1 VEVSEVR
8 NEPPSSPPMTK
19 TTQTDAEARGEVSER
34 EEGEREQAGNDAK
47 DDGGATAAD
56 LCVMSMN
63 EEEGESEGEEEDEYS
78 DCDPNQFCE
87 ISMDSKLEVSG
98 STYIGSRY
106 GTIHNIIDTGTC
118 IYGSRVRYKS
128 TNST

>member
-8 NEPPSSPPMTK
+8 NELSSSPPPMTK
-19 TTQTDAEARGEVSER
+19 TTQTDAEATGDVSER
-34 EEGEREQAGNDAK
+34 GEGELEQAGNDAK

-63 EEEGESEGEEEDEYS
+63 EEEEEGESEGEEEDEYS

-87 ISMDSKLEVSG
+87 ISMDSKLEVRG
-98 STYIGSRY
+98 STLPTV
-106 GTIHNIIDTGTC
+106 GTL
-118 IYGSRVRYKS
+118 VRYPTQRNRYLYMDK
-128 TNST
+128 

>member
-8 NEPPSSPPMTK
+8 NEPPSSSPPMMK
-19 TTQTDAEARGEVSER
+19 TTQTDAEATAEVSEHV
-34 EEGEREQAGNDAK
+34 EGELEQAGNEAK

-63 EEEGESEGEEEDEYS
+63 EEEEEGESEGEEDEYS

-87 ISMDSKLEVSG
+87 ISMDSKLEVRG
-98 STYIGSRY
+98 NTIENRIGWS
-106 GTIHNIIDTGTC
+106 
-118 IYGSRVRYKS
+118 SPVQ
-128 TNST
+128 